1 MEWFG
6 NHAPHT
12 PDGCLHLFLTLQ
24 PFIKRTTPILLHV
37 GGVIFAR
44 PVHAVNS
51 IINLQAE
58 CDAVGSNQLFL
69 HVLMQSLSCHSLQSI
84 VWLGILKATIQ
95 MDTFNRH
102 HLVSLRCGSSLS
114 IFEGQSIDSSNESST
129 CSFNFTSLEMADNS
143 TRCLHE
149 YTLTNKLLMHLPS
162 LRGVYH
168 QVCTSCKSN

>member
-24 PFIKRTTPILLHV
+24 PFIKITTSILLHV

-44 PVHAVNS
+44 LVRGITLSTCKLRV
-51 IINLQAE
+51 
-58 CDAVGSNQLFL
+58 AVGSNLLFL
-69 HVLMQSLSCHSLQSI
+69 HVLMQSLSCHSSQSI
-84 VWLGILKATIQ
+84 IWLGILNATIQ

-129 CSFNFTSLEMADNS
+129 CSFDFTSLEMADNS

-149 YTLTNKLLMHLPS
+149 YTLTNKFLMHLPS
-162 LRGVYH
+162 LPDVHH
-168 QVCTSCKSN
+168 QVCTSC

>member
-58 CDAVGSNQLFL
+58 SCCRLKPTLPACSYAEPVLPFFAIYHMARYSQCNYPDGHVQPPSFSVPQMWLKSIHLGRTLKWSSN
-69 HVLMQSLSCHSLQSI
+69 
-84 VWLGILKATIQ
+84 
-95 MDTFNRH
+95 
-102 HLVSLRCGSSLS
+102 
-114 IFEGQSIDSSNESST
+114 DSST
-129 CSFNFTSLEMADNS
+129 RSFNFTRLEFS
-143 TRCLHE
+143 W
-149 YTLTNKLLMHLPS
+149 LTTQL
-162 LRGVYH
+162 V
-168 QVCTSCKSN
+168 VCMNTP